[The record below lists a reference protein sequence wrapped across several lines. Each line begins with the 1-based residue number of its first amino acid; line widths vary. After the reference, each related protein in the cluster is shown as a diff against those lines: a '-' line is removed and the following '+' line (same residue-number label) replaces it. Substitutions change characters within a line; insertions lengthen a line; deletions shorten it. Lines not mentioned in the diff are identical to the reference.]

1 MPSIFNKKQKAF
13 RAPSQVGA
21 ITTVET
27 AVCSSSGW
35 VQHSNWTQEAEGV
48 GPSNACS
55 RWTHGGCPKP
65 GTICVCLSRWQTT
78 LPSSAAGI
86 IQHSLLE
93 GSGEDTEHSGLEW
106 TSFSLSMLFSS
117 QEKNTEP
124 EASGKDRW
132 PRGTKTSPSLTA
144 PARLRVHLPV
154 LSCGRLS
161 HWHRRTGDLG
171 QTWLANS
178 CGLTS
183 WWIRFWWLWRLRIVE
198 VWGSSAMPENKDVW
212 SVA

>member
-1 MPSIFNKKQKAF
+1 M
-13 RAPSQVGA
+13 GA
-21 ITTVET
+21 ITTVEI
-27 AVCSSSGW
+27 AVCSSRGW
-35 VQHSNWTQEAEGV
+35 LQHSNCTQEAEGA

-55 RWTHGGCPKP
+55 RWTQGSCPKP

-78 LPSSAAGI
+78 LPSSAAGK

-93 GSGEDTEHSGLEW
+93 GSGEDTEHQGLEW
-106 TSFSLSMLFSS
+106 TSFRLSMLFSG

-144 PARLRVHLPV
+144 PACLRVHLPV

-161 HWHRRTGDLG
+161 HWHQRTSDFG

-183 WWIRFWWLWRLRIVE
+183 
-198 VWGSSAMPENKDVW
+198 
-212 SVA
+212 